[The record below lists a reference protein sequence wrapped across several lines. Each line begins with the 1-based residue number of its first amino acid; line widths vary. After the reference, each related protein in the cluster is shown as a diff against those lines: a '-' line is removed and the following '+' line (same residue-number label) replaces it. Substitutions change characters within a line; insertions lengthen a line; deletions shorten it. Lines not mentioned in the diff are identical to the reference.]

1 MNRELL
7 ALLVHD
13 LKNQLGVLEAELS
26 LLVEAPEAEAAH
38 RAHLHCAQ
46 LRQRLIAYLTVYATP
61 HARLTAQMEDESP
74 REFLQQMQRVDSRP
88 DGAPLSLDDCAAAPA
103 FWYFDP
109 RLVRLALEAALHN
122 AWRFA
127 RSEVR
132 LSAQLEDGFLVLAV
146 EDDGLGLDAK
156 DPAARSS
163 TGLGLELCAAVARA
177 HQLGERQGRVV
188 LKPRDAA
195 QRQRGTRFEIWLP

>member
-1 MNRELL
+1 ML
-7 ALLVHD
+7 
-13 LKNQLGVLEAELS
+13 
-26 LLVEAPEAEAAH
+26 
-38 RAHLHCAQ
+38 
-46 LRQRLIAYLTVYATP
+46 
-61 HARLTAQMEDESP
+61 
-74 REFLQQMQRVDSRP
+74 RVDSRP

-132 LSAQLEDGFLVLAV
+132 LSAHIEDGFLVLAV